1 MTLGL
6 LSQNNL
12 VLVVSGPQNQEAEII
27 AQLKQQVARF
37 PLQPNKTL
45 VTTSP
50 VAARRTEQA
59 HTEIDA
65 SQATLR
71 VMLPAI
77 QATDPDFS
85 PK

>member
-37 PLQPNKTL
+37 LLQPNKAL

-50 VAARRTEQA
+50 VAARRTGR
-59 HTEIDA
+59 
-65 SQATLR
+65 L
-71 VMLPAI
+71 I
-77 QATDPDFS
+77 QKLMRHRPPFV
-85 PK
+85 